1 MRLIAILI
9 VMAVIG
15 VLGSRQLSG
24 HHSGTDTVPGA
35 QGVVNGA
42 RSALAHA
49 QATGQAQAD
58 AETSSVSQ
66 P

>member
-1 MRLIAILI
+1 MRLIAIL
-9 VMAVIG
+9 VVTALIG
-15 VLGSRQLSG
+15 LLSSGQLHR
-24 HHSGTDTVPGA
+24 HHSGAGSVPGA